1 MAAPSPPTSQRDA
14 QRARVVSSWPVELL
28 FRTPGLLTRAKVPWA
43 DVAARTGTRPPGAW
57 HGVPLPGAIA
67 DLDDAA
73 WLTRAFRACG
83 TLGND
88 NAVARVFDFEVLA
101 PQGQYAAGGAGEKAL
116 FAVEYAKPAP
126 HLHTRLFAKVPW
138 GANNNR
144 SWRERISCG
153 SDADGKEL
161 SVYQFLGHGV
171 LPFDV
176 PKLYF
181 ADLDR
186 QSTDY
191 VVVTERFSFPPSDLE
206 VMLDPSN
213 RKELTAPLPGT
224 TLPHREK
231 FRDRYDPCP
240 WPLRLEHYYGALMRC
255 QGQLAAAA
263 ERGDFGAAAT
273 QVWGGPNIAHPV
285 YAALYERPTT
295 LGAWLFAAAVRC
307 CFLCLATKPA
317 MARGGAARLG
327 AKGFAFARTAG
338 SSAPSTSTASKRA
351 RSTPRPTCR
360 SSSRILFD
368 RGCALRAANLQPDN
382 AKFTMGDAKYEF
394 FIAYCDELCA
404 GSGRRLDNNEL
415 RDLFRACDGA
425 ISALVAAYYVGTD
438 VVDARPGIDWAGVE
452 HVLHP
457 QVQAH
462 WNTRCWVTNLHE
474 RAWAHTERKPRTP
487 GLDAARALAERE
499 AVAVLGAWARV
510 LF

>member
-28 FRTPGLLTRAKVPWA
+28 FRTPGLLTRAKVGCDYHVAQGPREA
-43 DVAARTGTRPPGAW
+43 RVTVAAADGDGVVTTGGERLRLGDLGGA
-57 HGVPLPGAIA
+57 PLPPAG
-67 DLDDAA
+67 
-73 WLTRAFRACG
+73 RALVGPLPPF
-83 TLGND
+83 
-88 NAVARVFDFEVLA
+88 VK
-101 PQGQYAAGGAGEKAL
+101 GQYAAGGAGEKAL

-206 VMLDPSN
+206 VMLRVMLDPSN

-263 ERGDFGAAAT
+263 ERGDLGAAAT
-273 QVWGGPNIAHPV
+273 
-285 YAALYERPTT
+285 
-295 LGAWLFAAAVRC
+295 
-307 CFLCLATKPA
+307 
-317 MARGGAARLG
+317 
-327 AKGFAFARTAG
+327 
-338 SSAPSTSTASKRA
+338 
-351 RSTPRPTCR
+351 
-360 SSSRILFD
+360 
-368 RGCALRAANLQPDN
+368 QPDN
-382 AKFTMGDAKYEF
+382 AKFTMGDAKYEVLVAPFDWGGAGFGPLPLLLGGTFSGVPHETYDRHEDQF

-438 VVDARPGIDWAGVE
+438 V
-452 HVLHP
+452 
-457 QVQAH
+457 VQAH

>member
-28 FRTPGLLTRAKVPWA
+28 FRTPGLLTRAKVGCDYHVTQGPREARVTVAAADGDGVVPWA

-186 QSTDY
+186 ASTDY

-240 WPLRLEHYYGALMRC
+240 
-255 QGQLAAAA
+255 
-263 ERGDFGAAAT
+263 
-273 QVWGGPNIAHPV
+273 GPCASS
-285 YAALYERPTT
+285 TT
-295 LGAWLFAAAVRC
+295 
-307 CFLCLATKPA
+307 T
-317 MARGGAARLG
+317 
-327 AKGFAFARTAG
+327 
-338 SSAPSTSTASKRA
+338 A
-351 RSTPRPTCR
+351 RSC
-360 SSSRILFD
+360 
-368 RGCALRAANLQPDN
+368 
-382 AKFTMGDAKYEF
+382 
-394 FIAYCDELCA
+394 
-404 GSGRRLDNNEL
+404 
-415 RDLFRACDGA
+415 
-425 ISALVAAYYVGTD
+425 
-438 VVDARPGIDWAGVE
+438 
-452 HVLHP
+452 
-457 QVQAH
+457 
-462 WNTRCWVTNLHE
+462 
-474 RAWAHTERKPRTP
+474 
-487 GLDAARALAERE
+487 AARAN
-499 AVAVLGAWARV
+499 
-510 LF
+510 